1 MNQRILIVDGNNLAH
16 QLYSLRKNSRVTLAH
31 AQALTDLLAD
41 YLRANPAQR
50 LHIHLFFDGNLAPS
64 RPARV
69 NLEVFPAHDADDDII
84 QQVFECVREHN
95 QVVVV
100 SGDEDL
106 CMGVAGLGAVTLS
119 AFEFILVHNPQ
130 APRFIYP
137 GSLPFDFQRIAPEPE
152 EDAPGFTEA
161 DFTPETLEAV
171 SVVEEPPPALDEIP
185 PAEDTPSLDE
195 PLVDSEPVDESAQVP
210 EPEPAPGPALTT
222 WYRAD
227 PAAWPPAEGAR
238 FLAGAFC
245 GRHRADAAALVH
257 GGQVL
262 RPADLTALAALLV
275 STCGDEA
282 DFCARGSLMDRVR
295 LALLKAKGDWVSL
308 EALARAI
315 RLSPVGLQ
323 GKIKK
328 KAEKWVEISKDAA
341 PGGEAAG

>member
-16 QLYSLRKNSRVTLAH
+16 QLFSLRKNSRVTLAH
-31 AQALTDLLAD
+31 AQTLTDLLAD

-50 LHIHLFFDGNLAPS
+50 LHIHLFFDGGLAPA

-84 QQVFECVREHN
+84 QQVFQCVREQN

-106 CMGVAGLGAVTLS
+106 CLGVAGLGAVTIS
-119 AFEFILVHNPQ
+119 SFEFILVHNPQ

-137 GSLPFDFQRIAPEPE
+137 GSLPFDFQRSAPEPE
-152 EDAPGFTEA
+152 VEAPEFSES
-161 DFTPETLEAV
+161 DFPPEAV
-171 SVVEEPPPALDEIP
+171 EAAPPVEEPPQEPEESPLE
-185 PAEDTPSLDE
+185 EDTPALEE
-195 PLVDSEPVDESAQVP
+195 PLGDEEPADETAPAAAPESAPV
-210 EPEPAPGPALTT
+210 PALTA

-227 PAAWPPAEGAR
+227 PSAWPPVEGAR

-245 GRHRADAAALVH
+245 GLHRADAAALVH
-257 GGQVL
+257 DGQAL
-262 RPADLTALAALLV
+262 RPEDLAALAALLV

-295 LALLKAKGDWVSL
+295 LALLKAKGTWVPL
-308 EALARAI
+308 DALARAI

-328 KAEKWVEISKDAA
+328 KAEKWLEISKDAP
-341 PGGEAAG
+341 PGSEVSA